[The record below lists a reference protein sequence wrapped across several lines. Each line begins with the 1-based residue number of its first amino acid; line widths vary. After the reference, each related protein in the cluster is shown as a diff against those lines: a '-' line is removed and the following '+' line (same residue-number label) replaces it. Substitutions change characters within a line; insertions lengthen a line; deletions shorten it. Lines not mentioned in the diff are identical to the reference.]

1 MEKLY
6 PVRGSGVT
14 AGAVL
19 GVADCTV
26 EHWLSNGKLTRTKIG
41 RRTMIKESEL
51 LRFIDAGGSEPSPG
65 GARRRSPITAPEVAK

>member
-6 PVRGSGVT
+6 PVRGPGVT
-14 AGAVL
+14 AGAAL

-26 EHWLSNGKLTRTKIG
+26 EGWLSAGKLKRTKIG

-65 GARRRSPITAPEVAK
+65 GARRRATAPEPEVAA